1 MLVSYTHL
9 GGDEFDELVN
19 NLFKATDS
27 AARNE
32 ALKALQD
39 KEQEVVYKVPVFTVG
54 TYVFTSDKVIVP
66 EGVTFCNP
74 LYMCAVSYTHLF
86 TVRVPSIRSRMAC
99 SV

>member
-1 MLVSYTHL
+1 MFANVFG

-74 LYMCAVSYTHLF
+74 LYMCDLDFANWE
-86 TVRVPSIRSRMAC
+86 MAQ
-99 SV
+99 